1 MNNAERKYYR
11 PVNLLKSII
20 VNIAGTLLRGFPLP
34 QRTGLIEIG
43 KPDRDSPVFLTG
55 NFRLTVER
63 VKRALRGID
72 CYLLVANSRGIN
84 VWCGATGGHFTNHDV
99 ISSLKISGIEG
110 RVDHRN
116 VILPQLAAT
125 GIEAGTIRE
134 KTGWK
139 VTWGPVYAKDIPA
152 FINNKFAKTPEMR
165 QVQFPLSQRIEVA
178 VMWAFPFS
186 IIVFLMLITF
196 WREVL
201 LPLLGFIWGLPLLI
215 FLSFPLYSKWL
226 NPEKKGVAFS
236 KYTIIFDFGRAPL
249 FLWGVFMLILV
260 VFGILTNSYSWE
272 FIVRWGF
279 ISLVVILIISL
290 DLMGSTPLY
299 KSGLHEDR
307 FLKIVLDEKKCK
319 GAGFCEQVCPR
330 NCYEVDGNRH
340 IATIPGANKCV
351 QCGACIVQCPFDA
364 LYFRSPKGS
373 IVSPETIRRFKLNL
387 LGKRLK
393 EAEAA
398 GGARSGRI

>member
-1 MNNAERKYYR
+1 
-11 PVNLLKSII
+11 VNILKSII

-34 QRTGLIEIG
+34 QRTGLIELG
-43 KPDRDSPVFLTG
+43 KPDKDSPVFLTG

-72 CYLLVANSRGIN
+72 CYLLIANSRGIN
-84 VWCGATGGHFTNHDV
+84 VWCAAVGGHFTNHGV

-110 RVDHRN
+110 RVDHRT

-152 FINNKFAKTPEMR
+152 FIKNKFKKTPEMR
-165 QVQFPLSQRIEVA
+165 QVKFTLSQRLEMA

-186 IIVFLMLITF
+186 IIIFLILVAF

-201 LPLLGFIWGLPLLI
+201 PTLLALIWGLPLLI

-236 KYTIIFDFGRAPL
+236 KYTIVFDFGRVPL
-249 FLWGVFMLILV
+249 LLWGVALFFIII
-260 VFGILTNSYSWE
+260 FGILTNSFSGE
-272 FIVRWGF
+272 FLLRWGF
-279 ISLVVILIISL
+279 ISFIVVLLISL

-307 FLKIVLDEKKCK
+307 FLTIVLEAGKCK
-319 GAGFCEQVCPR
+319 GAGLCEQVCPR
-330 NCYEVDGNRH
+330 NCYEVDENRH
-340 IATIPGANKCV
+340 IATIPRANKCV

-364 LYFRSPKGS
+364 LYFRSPKGY

-393 EAEAA
+393 ETEAA
-398 GGARSGRI
+398 GGPSGTHVRRGQ